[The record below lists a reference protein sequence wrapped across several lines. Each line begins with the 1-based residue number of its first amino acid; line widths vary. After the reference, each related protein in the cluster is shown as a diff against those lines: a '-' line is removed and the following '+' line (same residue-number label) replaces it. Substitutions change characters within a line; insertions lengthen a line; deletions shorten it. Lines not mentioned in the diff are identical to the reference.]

1 MSKKISTL
9 AAGNLVKLN
18 ENGAAKKF
26 IFLEHNHYGKGEV
39 TLFRKDTAGFRAFAP
54 SDGSSYNVYN
64 GCSLD
69 DFCNVEFVGRLDP
82 VIQACLIPVP
92 IPTIRGHVYGEWD
105 ATVQTIYRRGFSL
118 SCTEVGLSGAGTE
131 GKKFSYFSSNANR
144 IAYHD
149 ETTKAV
155 SWWLRSSSSGGYRYA
170 FFVYAD
176 GSVSSDRAY
185 YAYCCARPALALSS
199 EILVSDSPDS
209 SGCYTIEDAV
219 IAGEQYQKVNGVWR
233 RMC

>member
-1 MSKKISTL
+1 M
-9 AAGNLVKLN
+9 KLN

-26 IFLEHNHYGKGEV
+26 IFLQHNHYGKGEV
-39 TLFRKDTAGFRAFAP
+39 TLLRKDSAGFRAFAP
-54 SDGSSYNVYN
+54 GSSSYNVYN

-69 DFCNVEFVGRLDP
+69 DFCNVEFIGRLDP
-82 VIQACLIPVP
+82 VIRACLIDVP
-92 IPTIRGHVYGEWD
+92 IPTIRGHVNGTWD
-105 ATVQTIYRRGFSL
+105 ATVQTLYRKGFSL
-118 SCTEVGLSGAGTE
+118 SGTEVGSGGSGTE
-131 GKKFSYFSSNANR
+131 GTKFSYFGSNANR

-149 ETTKAV
+149 ETTTAV
-155 SWWLRSSSSGGYRYA
+155 SWWLRSSSSGNSNNRAYC
-170 FFVYAD
+170 VNSD
-176 GSVSSDRAY
+176 GSVYNDYAY
-185 YAYCCARPALALSS
+185 YANGCARPALALSS

>member
-1 MSKKISTL
+1 M
-9 AAGNLVKLN
+9 KLN
-18 ENGAAKKF
+18 ENGVAKKF

-54 SDGSSYNVYN
+54 GSSCYNVYN
-64 GCSLD
+64 GASLD
-69 DFCNVEFVGRLDP
+69 DFCNVEFIGRLDP
-82 VIQACLIPVP
+82 VIQACLIAVP
-92 IPTIRGHVYGEWD
+92 IPTIRGHVNGTWD
-105 ATVQTIYRRGFSL
+105 ATVQTLQRRGFSL

-131 GKKFSYFSSNANR
+131 GKKFSYFGSNANR

-149 ETTKAV
+149 ETTTAV
-155 SWWLRSSSSGGYRYA
+155 GWWLRSSLSDRDYGAYR
-170 FFVYAD
+170 VYAD
-176 GSVSSDRAY
+176 GSLYRDDAY
-185 YAYCCARPALALSS
+185 YAHYCARPALALSS
-199 EILVSDSPDS
+199 ELLVSDSPDS

>member
-1 MSKKISTL
+1 M
-9 AAGNLVKLN
+9 KLN

-26 IFLEHNHYGKGEV
+26 IFLQHNHYGKGEV
-39 TLFRKDTAGFRAFAP
+39 TLLRKDSAGFRAFAP
-54 SDGSSYNVYN
+54 GSSSYNVYN

-69 DFCNVEFVGRLDP
+69 DFCNVEFIGRLDP
-82 VIQACLIPVP
+82 VIRACLIDVP
-92 IPTIRGHVYGEWD
+92 IPTIRGHVNGTWD
-105 ATVQTIYRRGFSL
+105 ATVQTLYRKGFSL
-118 SCTEVGLSGAGTE
+118 SGTEVGSGGSGTE
-131 GKKFSYFSSNANR
+131 GTKFSYFGSNANR

-149 ETTKAV
+149 ETTTAV
-155 SWWLRSSSSGGYRYA
+155 NWWLRSSY
-170 FFVYAD
+170 
-176 GSVSSDRAY
+176 SSDLHDAY
-185 YAYCCARPALALSS
+185 YVITDGGVNVRNAYLALNCARPALALSS

>member
-1 MSKKISTL
+1 M
-9 AAGNLVKLN
+9 KLN

-26 IFLEHNHYGKGEV
+26 IFLQHNHYGKGEV
-39 TLFRKDTAGFRAFAP
+39 TLLRKDSAGFRAFAP
-54 SDGSSYNVYN
+54 GSSSCNVYN

-69 DFCNVEFVGRLDP
+69 DFCNVEFIGRLDP
-82 VIQACLIPVP
+82 VIRACLIDVP
-92 IPTIRGHVYGEWD
+92 IPTIRGHVNGTWD
-105 ATVQTIYRRGFSL
+105 ATVQTLYRKGFSL
-118 SCTEVGLSGAGTE
+118 SGTEVGSGGSGTE
-131 GKKFSYFSSNANR
+131 GTKFSYFGSNANR

-149 ETTKAV
+149 ETTTAV
-155 SWWLRSSSSGGYRYA
+155 YWWLRSSNSSDYSSAYR
-170 FFVYAD
+170 VNAD
-176 GSVSSDRAY
+176 GSVRSPDAY
-185 YAYCCARPALALSS
+185 NAAYCARPALALSS

>member
-18 ENGAAKKF
+18 ENGTAKKF

-92 IPTIRGHVYGEWD
+92 IPTIRGHMYGEWD
-105 ATVQTIYRRGFSL
+105 STVQTLYRRGFSL

-155 SWWLRSSSSGGYRYA
+155 YWWLRSSYSSDYYSA
-170 FFVYAD
+170 YDVDTD
-176 GSVSSDRAY
+176 GSVSSDGAF
-185 YAYCCARPALALSS
+185 YADRCARPALALSS

>member
-1 MSKKISTL
+1 M
-9 AAGNLVKLN
+9 KLN

-26 IFLEHNHYGKGEV
+26 IFLQYNHYGKSEV
-39 TLFRKDTAGFRAFAP
+39 TLLRKDTAGFRAFAP
-54 SDGSSYNVYN
+54 GSSSYNVYN

-69 DFCNVEFVGRLDP
+69 DFCNVEFIGRLDP
-82 VIQACLIPVP
+82 VIRACLIDVP
-92 IPTIRGHVYGEWD
+92 IPTIRGHVNGTWD
-105 ATVQTIYRRGFSL
+105 ATVQTLYRKGFSL
-118 SCTEVGLSGAGTE
+118 SGTEVGSGGSGTE
-131 GKKFSYFSSNANR
+131 GTKFSYFGSNANR

-149 ETTKAV
+149 ETTTAV
-155 SWWLRSSSSGGYRYA
+155 YWWLRSSYSRYSDA
-170 FFVYAD
+170 CNASTD
-176 GSVSSDRAY
+176 GSVSNYRAGSADR
-185 YAYCCARPALALSS
+185 CARPALALSS

>member
-1 MSKKISTL
+1 M
-9 AAGNLVKLN
+9 KLN
-18 ENGAAKKF
+18 ENGVAKKF

-54 SDGSSYNVYN
+54 GSSCYNVYN
-64 GCSLD
+64 GASLD
-69 DFCNVEFVGRLDP
+69 DFCNVEFIGRLDP
-82 VIQACLIPVP
+82 VIQACLIAVP
-92 IPTIRGHVYGEWD
+92 IPTIRGHVNGTWD
-105 ATVQTIYRRGFSL
+105 ATVQTLQRRGFSL

-131 GKKFSYFSSNANR
+131 GKKFSYFGSNANR

-149 ETTKAV
+149 ETTTAV
-155 SWWLRSSSSGGYRYA
+155 LWWLRSSSSDDYSDAYG
-170 FFVYAD
+170 VLTD
-176 GSVSSDRAY
+176 GSLNRSGAY
-185 YAYCCARPALALSS
+185 HANCCARPALALSS
-199 EILVSDSPDS
+199 ELLVSDSPDS

>member
-26 IFLEHNHYGKGEV
+26 IFLQHNHYGKGEV
-39 TLFRKDTAGFRAFAP
+39 TLLRKDSAGFRAFAP
-54 SDGSSYNVYN
+54 GSSSYNVYN

-69 DFCNVEFVGRLDP
+69 DFCNVEFIGRLDP
-82 VIQACLIPVP
+82 VIRACLIDVP
-92 IPTIRGHVYGEWD
+92 IPTIRGHVNGTWD
-105 ATVQTIYRRGFSL
+105 ATVQTLYRKGFSL
-118 SCTEVGLSGAGTE
+118 SGTEVGSGGSGTE
-131 GKKFSYFSSNANR
+131 GTKFSYFGSNANR

-149 ETTKAV
+149 ETTTAV
-155 SWWLRSSSSGGYRYA
+155 SWWLRSSDSGIRN
-170 FFVYAD
+170 
-176 GSVSSDRAY
+176 RAY
-185 YAYCCARPALALSS
+185 SVNTDGGVYNDGAANANSCARPALALSS

>member
-1 MSKKISTL
+1 M
-9 AAGNLVKLN
+9 KLN

-26 IFLEHNHYGKGEV
+26 IFLQHNHYGKGEV
-39 TLFRKDTAGFRAFAP
+39 TLLRKDSAGFRAFAP
-54 SDGSSYNVYN
+54 GSSSYNVYN

-69 DFCNVEFVGRLDP
+69 DFCNVEFIGRLDP
-82 VIQACLIPVP
+82 VIRACLIDVP
-92 IPTIRGHVYGEWD
+92 IPTIRGHVNGTWD
-105 ATVQTIYRRGFSL
+105 ATVQTLYRKGFSL
-118 SCTEVGLSGAGTE
+118 SGTEVGSGGSGTE
-131 GKKFSYFSSNANR
+131 GTKFSYFGSNANR

-149 ETTKAV
+149 ETTTAV
-155 SWWLRSSSSGGYRYA
+155 NWWLRSSSSSDNGFAYDVG
-170 FFVYAD
+170 AD
-176 GSVSSDRAY
+176 GCGDYDGAC
-185 YAYCCARPALALSS
+185 YASFCARPALALSS

>member
-1 MSKKISTL
+1 M
-9 AAGNLVKLN
+9 KLN

-26 IFLEHNHYGKGEV
+26 IFLQHNHYGKGEV
-39 TLFRKDTAGFRAFAP
+39 TLLRKDSAGFRAFAP
-54 SDGSSYNVYN
+54 GSSSYNVYN

-69 DFCNVEFVGRLDP
+69 DFCNVEFIGRLDP
-82 VIQACLIPVP
+82 VIRACLIDVP
-92 IPTIRGHVYGEWD
+92 IPTIRGHVNGTWD
-105 ATVQTIYRRGFSL
+105 ATVQTLYRKGFSL
-118 SCTEVGLSGAGTE
+118 SGTEVGSGGSGTE
-131 GKKFSYFSSNANR
+131 GTKFSYFGSNANR

-149 ETTKAV
+149 ETTTAV
-155 SWWLRSSSSGGYRYA
+155 FWWLRSSDSSDNNYSAYR
-170 FFVYAD
+170 VDTD
-176 GSVSSDRAY
+176 GSVYNYRAY
-185 YAYCCARPALALSS
+185 YANYCARPALALSS

>member
-1 MSKKISTL
+1 M
-9 AAGNLVKLN
+9 KLN

-26 IFLEHNHYGKGEV
+26 IFLQHNHYGKGEV
-39 TLFRKDTAGFRAFAP
+39 TLLRKDSAGFRAFAP
-54 SDGSSYNVYN
+54 GSSSYNVYN

-69 DFCNVEFVGRLDP
+69 DFCNVEFIGRLDP
-82 VIQACLIPVP
+82 VIRACLIDVP
-92 IPTIRGHVYGEWD
+92 IPTIRGHVNGTWD
-105 ATVQTIYRRGFSL
+105 ATVQTLYRKGFSL
-118 SCTEVGLSGAGTE
+118 SGTEVGSGGSGTE
-131 GKKFSYFSSNANR
+131 GTKFSYFGSNANR

-149 ETTKAV
+149 ETTTAV
-155 SWWLRSSSSGGYRYA
+155 YWWLRASNSSNHNDAYR
-170 FFVYAD
+170 VLTD
-176 GSVSSDRAY
+176 GSVYSDYAY
-185 YAYCCARPALALSS
+185 YANYGARPALALSS

>member
-18 ENGAAKKF
+18 ENGVAKKF

-54 SDGSSYNVYN
+54 GSSCYNVYN
-64 GCSLD
+64 GASLD
-69 DFCNVEFVGRLDP
+69 DFCNVEFIGRLDP
-82 VIQACLIPVP
+82 VIQACLIAVP
-92 IPTIRGHVYGEWD
+92 IPTIRGHVNGTWD
-105 ATVQTIYRRGFSL
+105 ATVQTLQRRGFSL

-131 GKKFSYFSSNANR
+131 GKKFSYFGSNANR

-149 ETTKAV
+149 ETTTAV
-155 SWWLRSSSSGGYRYA
+155 IWWLRSSVSGDNRSASG
-170 FFVYAD
+170 VYTG
-176 GSVSSDRAY
+176 GSLYND
-185 YAYCCARPALALSS
+185 YAYRAGLCARPALALSS
-199 EILVSDSPDS
+199 ELLVSDSPDS

>member
-1 MSKKISTL
+1 M
-9 AAGNLVKLN
+9 KLN
-18 ENGAAKKF
+18 ENGTAKKF

-105 ATVQTIYRRGFSL
+105 STVQTLYRRGFSL

-155 SWWLRSSSSGGYRYA
+155 RWWLRSSYSSDNYSAYSVIA
-170 FFVYAD
+170 V
-176 GSVSSDRAY
+176 GSVIRYNGAY
-185 YAYCCARPALALSS
+185 DAGYCARPALALSS

>member
-1 MSKKISTL
+1 M
-9 AAGNLVKLN
+9 KLN

-26 IFLEHNHYGKGEV
+26 IFLQHNHYGKGEV
-39 TLFRKDTAGFRAFAP
+39 TLLRKDTAGFRAFAP
-54 SDGSSYNVYN
+54 GSSSYNVYN
-64 GCSLD
+64 GASLD
-69 DFCNVEFVGRLDP
+69 DFCNVEFIGRLDP
-82 VIQACLIPVP
+82 VIQACLIAVP
-92 IPTIRGHVYGEWD
+92 IPTIRGHVQGTWD
-105 ATVQTIYRRGFSL
+105 ATVQTLQRRGFSL

-131 GKKFSYFSSNANR
+131 GTKFNYFSSDANR

-149 ETTKAV
+149 ETTTAV
-155 SWWLRSSSSGGYRYA
+155 YWWLRSSTSGNSSY
-170 FFVYAD
+170 
-176 GSVSSDRAY
+176 AY
-185 YAYCCARPALALSS
+185 YVDAGGSLRNFSAYSAINCARPALALSS

>member
-1 MSKKISTL
+1 M
-9 AAGNLVKLN
+9 KLN

-26 IFLEHNHYGKGEV
+26 IFLQHNHYGKGEV
-39 TLFRKDTAGFRAFAP
+39 TLLRKDSAGFRAFAP
-54 SDGSSYNVYN
+54 GSSSYNVYN

-69 DFCNVEFVGRLDP
+69 DFCNVEFIGRLDP
-82 VIQACLIPVP
+82 VIRACLIDVP
-92 IPTIRGHVYGEWD
+92 IPTIRGHVNGTWD
-105 ATVQTIYRRGFSL
+105 ATVQTLYRKGFSL
-118 SCTEVGLSGAGTE
+118 SGTEVGSGGSGTE
-131 GKKFSYFSSNANR
+131 GTKFSYFGSNANR

-149 ETTKAV
+149 ETTTAV
-155 SWWLRSSSSGGYRYA
+155 LWWLRSSFSSDYRSAYLVISGGS
-170 FFVYAD
+170 VYND
-176 GSVSSDRAY
+176 YAY
-185 YAYCCARPALALSS
+185 YAYYCARPALALSS

>member
-1 MSKKISTL
+1 M
-9 AAGNLVKLN
+9 KLN

-26 IFLEHNHYGKGEV
+26 IFLQHNHYGKGEV
-39 TLFRKDTAGFRAFAP
+39 TLLRKDSAGFRAFAP
-54 SDGSSYNVYN
+54 GSSSYNVYN

-69 DFCNVEFVGRLDP
+69 DFCNVEFIGRLDP
-82 VIQACLIPVP
+82 VIRACLIDVP
-92 IPTIRGHVYGEWD
+92 IPTIRGHVNGTWD
-105 ATVQTIYRRGFSL
+105 ATVQTLYRKGFSL
-118 SCTEVGLSGAGTE
+118 SGTEVGSGGSGTE
-131 GKKFSYFSSNANR
+131 GTKFSYFGSNANR

-149 ETTKAV
+149 ETTTAV
-155 SWWLRSSSSGGYRYA
+155 FWWLRSSYSSNDNNAYS
-170 FFVYAD
+170 VD
-176 GSVSSDRAY
+176 TVGSVSNNRAY
-185 YAYCCARPALALSS
+185 NASLCARPALALSS

>member
-1 MSKKISTL
+1 M
-9 AAGNLVKLN
+9 KLN

-26 IFLEHNHYGKGEV
+26 IFLQHNHYGKGEV
-39 TLFRKDTAGFRAFAP
+39 TLLRKDSAGFRAFAP
-54 SDGSSYNVYN
+54 GSSSYNVYN

-69 DFCNVEFVGRLDP
+69 DFCNVEFIGRLDP
-82 VIQACLIPVP
+82 VIRACLIDVP
-92 IPTIRGHVYGEWD
+92 IPTIRGHVNGTWD
-105 ATVQTIYRRGFSL
+105 ATVQTLYRKGFSL
-118 SCTEVGLSGAGTE
+118 SGTEVGSGGSGTE
-131 GKKFSYFSSNANR
+131 GTKFSYFGSNANR

-149 ETTKAV
+149 ETTTAV
-155 SWWLRSSSSGGYRYA
+155 YWWLRSSNSSYNRDAY
-170 FFVYAD
+170 FVRTD
-176 GSVSSDRAY
+176 GRVDDRDGAY
-185 YAYCCARPALALSS
+185 YASYCARPALALSS

>member
-1 MSKKISTL
+1 M
-9 AAGNLVKLN
+9 KLN

-26 IFLEHNHYGKGEV
+26 IFLQHNHYGKGEV
-39 TLFRKDTAGFRAFAP
+39 TLLRKDSAGFRAFAP
-54 SDGSSYNVYN
+54 GSSSYNVYN

-69 DFCNVEFVGRLDP
+69 DFCNVEFIGRLDP
-82 VIQACLIPVP
+82 VIRACLIDVP
-92 IPTIRGHVYGEWD
+92 IPTIRGHVNGTWD
-105 ATVQTIYRRGFSL
+105 ATVQTLYRKGFSL
-118 SCTEVGLSGAGTE
+118 SGTEVGSGGSGTE
-131 GKKFSYFSSNANR
+131 GTKFSYFGSNANR

-149 ETTKAV
+149 ETTTAV
-155 SWWLRSSSSGGYRYA
+155 NWWLRSSRSGYNDYAYRVSS
-170 FFVYAD
+170 D
-176 GSVSSDRAY
+176 GSVGDSDAYRANG
-185 YAYCCARPALALSS
+185 CARPALALSS

>member
-1 MSKKISTL
+1 M
-9 AAGNLVKLN
+9 KLN

-26 IFLEHNHYGKGEV
+26 IFLQHNHYGKGEV
-39 TLFRKDTAGFRAFAP
+39 TLLRKDSAGFRAFAP
-54 SDGSSYNVYN
+54 SDGGSYNVYN

-105 ATVQTIYRRGFSL
+105 STVQTLYRRGFSL

-155 SWWLRSSSSGGYRYA
+155 DWWLRSSY
-170 FFVYAD
+170 
-176 GSVSSDRAY
+176 SSDY
-185 YAYCCARPALALSS
+185 YSASGVSTGGGVYNLTASYASFCARPALALSS

>member
-1 MSKKISTL
+1 M
-9 AAGNLVKLN
+9 KLN

-26 IFLEHNHYGKGEV
+26 IFLQHNHYGKGEV
-39 TLFRKDTAGFRAFAP
+39 TLLRKDSAGFRAFAP
-54 SDGSSYNVYN
+54 GSSSYNVYN

-69 DFCNVEFVGRLDP
+69 DFCNVEFIGRLDP
-82 VIQACLIPVP
+82 VIRACLIDVP
-92 IPTIRGHVYGEWD
+92 IPTIRGHVNGTWD
-105 ATVQTIYRRGFSL
+105 ATVQTLYRKGFSL
-118 SCTEVGLSGAGTE
+118 SGTEVGSGGSGTE
-131 GKKFSYFSSNANR
+131 GTKFSYFGSNANR

-149 ETTKAV
+149 ETTTAV
-155 SWWLRSSSSGGYRYA
+155 TWWLRSSYSSRNSNAYL
-170 FFVYAD
+170 VLAD
-176 GSVSSDRAY
+176 GSVGNDRACN
-185 YAYCCARPALALSS
+185 ANSCARPALALSS

>member
-1 MSKKISTL
+1 M
-9 AAGNLVKLN
+9 KLN

-155 SWWLRSSSSGGYRYA
+155 SWWLRSSFSSGDSNAYS
-170 FFVYAD
+170 VDTD
-176 GSVSSDRAY
+176 GSVYRSAACNAY
-185 YAYCCARPALALSS
+185 DCARPALALSS

>member
-1 MSKKISTL
+1 M
-9 AAGNLVKLN
+9 KLN

-26 IFLEHNHYGKGEV
+26 IFLQHNHYGKGEV
-39 TLFRKDTAGFRAFAP
+39 TLLRKDSAGFRAFAP
-54 SDGSSYNVYN
+54 GSSSYNVYN

-69 DFCNVEFVGRLDP
+69 DFCNVEFIGRLDP
-82 VIQACLIPVP
+82 VIRACLIDVP
-92 IPTIRGHVYGEWD
+92 IPTIRGHVNGTWD
-105 ATVQTIYRRGFSL
+105 ATVQTLYRKGFSL
-118 SCTEVGLSGAGTE
+118 SGTEVGSGGSGTE
-131 GKKFSYFSSNANR
+131 GTKFSYFGSNANR

-149 ETTKAV
+149 ETTTAV
-155 SWWLRSSSSGGYRYA
+155 YWWLRSSY
-170 FFVYAD
+170 
-176 GSVSSDRAY
+176 SSDNRSAGTVFTDGGVGNDSAY
-185 YAYCCARPALALSS
+185 SAYGCARPALALSS

>member
-1 MSKKISTL
+1 M
-9 AAGNLVKLN
+9 KLN

-26 IFLEHNHYGKGEV
+26 IFLQHNHYGKGEV
-39 TLFRKDTAGFRAFAP
+39 TLLRKDSAGFRAFAP
-54 SDGSSYNVYN
+54 GSSSYNVYN

-69 DFCNVEFVGRLDP
+69 DFCNVEFIGRLDP
-82 VIQACLIPVP
+82 VIRACLIDVP
-92 IPTIRGHVYGEWD
+92 IPTIRGHVNGTWD
-105 ATVQTIYRRGFSL
+105 ATVQTLYRKGFSL
-118 SCTEVGLSGAGTE
+118 SGTEVGSGGSGTE
-131 GKKFSYFSSNANR
+131 GTKFSYFGSNANR

-149 ETTKAV
+149 ETTTAV
-155 SWWLRSSSSGGYRYA
+155 IWWLRSSYSSDNNYA
-170 FFVYAD
+170 YNVYTG

-185 YAYCCARPALALSS
+185 YAVFCARPALALSS

>member
-26 IFLEHNHYGKGEV
+26 IFLQHNHYGKGEV
-39 TLFRKDTAGFRAFAP
+39 TLLRKDSAGFRAFAP
-54 SDGSSYNVYN
+54 GSSSYNVYN

-69 DFCNVEFVGRLDP
+69 DFCNVEFIGRLDP
-82 VIQACLIPVP
+82 VIRACLIDVP
-92 IPTIRGHVYGEWD
+92 IPTIRGHVNGTWD
-105 ATVQTIYRRGFSL
+105 ATVQTLYRKGFSL
-118 SCTEVGLSGAGTE
+118 SGTEVGSGGSGTE
-131 GKKFSYFSSNANR
+131 GTKFSYFGSNANR

-149 ETTKAV
+149 ETTTAV
-155 SWWLRSSSSGGYRYA
+155 DWWLRSSSSSNDDNAYY
-170 FFVYAD
+170 VDTD
-176 GSVSSDRAY
+176 GSVYRSSAY
-185 YAYCCARPALALSS
+185 YAGRCARPALALSS

>member
-1 MSKKISTL
+1 M
-9 AAGNLVKLN
+9 KLN

-26 IFLEHNHYGKGEV
+26 IFLQHNHYGKGEV
-39 TLFRKDTAGFRAFAP
+39 TLLRKDSAGFRAFAP
-54 SDGSSYNVYN
+54 GSSSYNVYN

-69 DFCNVEFVGRLDP
+69 DFCNVEFIGRLDP
-82 VIQACLIPVP
+82 VIRACLIDVP
-92 IPTIRGHVYGEWD
+92 IPTIRGHVNGTWD
-105 ATVQTIYRRGFSL
+105 ATVQTLYRKGFSL
-118 SCTEVGLSGAGTE
+118 SGTEVGSGGSGTE
-131 GKKFSYFSSNANR
+131 GTKFSYFGSNANR

-149 ETTKAV
+149 ETTTAV
-155 SWWLRSSSSGGYRYA
+155 YWWLRSSYSSSSYYRAYS
-170 FFVYAD
+170 VSTD
-176 GSVSSDRAY
+176 GSVGNRDAY
-185 YAYCCARPALALSS
+185 YAGICARPALALSS

>member
-1 MSKKISTL
+1 M
-9 AAGNLVKLN
+9 KLN

-26 IFLEHNHYGKGEV
+26 IFLQHNHYGKGEV
-39 TLFRKDTAGFRAFAP
+39 TLLRKDSAGFRAFAP

-105 ATVQTIYRRGFSL
+105 STVQTLYRRGFSL

-155 SWWLRSSSSGGYRYA
+155 RWWLRSSYSSLNYVAY
-170 FFVYAD
+170 VVSAD
-176 GSVSSDRAY
+176 GGVNDYGAY
-185 YAYCCARPALALSS
+185 YAPYCARPALALSS

>member
-1 MSKKISTL
+1 M
-9 AAGNLVKLN
+9 KLN

-26 IFLEHNHYGKGEV
+26 IFLQHNHYGKGEV
-39 TLFRKDTAGFRAFAP
+39 TLLRKDSAGFRAFAP
-54 SDGSSYNVYN
+54 GSSSYNVYN

-69 DFCNVEFVGRLDP
+69 DFCNVEFIGRLDP
-82 VIQACLIPVP
+82 VIRACLIDVP
-92 IPTIRGHVYGEWD
+92 IPTIRGHVNGTWD
-105 ATVQTIYRRGFSL
+105 ATVQTLYRKGFSL
-118 SCTEVGLSGAGTE
+118 SGTEVGSGGSGTE
-131 GKKFSYFSSNANR
+131 GTKFSYFGSNANR

-149 ETTKAV
+149 ETTTAV
-155 SWWLRSSSSGGYRYA
+155 YWWLRSSFSSNSYYAYR
-170 FFVYAD
+170 VTAD
-176 GSVSSDRAY
+176 GSVSNGGAY
-185 YAYCCARPALALSS
+185 FAVSCARPALALSS

>member
-1 MSKKISTL
+1 M
-9 AAGNLVKLN
+9 KLN

-26 IFLEHNHYGKGEV
+26 IFLQHNHYGKGEV
-39 TLFRKDTAGFRAFAP
+39 TLLRKDSAGFRAFAP
-54 SDGSSYNVYN
+54 GSSSYNVYN

-69 DFCNVEFVGRLDP
+69 DFCNVEFIGRLDP
-82 VIQACLIPVP
+82 VIRACLIDVP
-92 IPTIRGHVYGEWD
+92 IPTIRGHVNGTWD
-105 ATVQTIYRRGFSL
+105 ATVQTLYRKGFSL
-118 SCTEVGLSGAGTE
+118 SGTEVGSGGSGTE
-131 GKKFSYFSSNANR
+131 GTKFSYFGSNANR

-149 ETTKAV
+149 ETTTAV
-155 SWWLRSSSSGGYRYA
+155 NWWLRSSYSGGDRAYR
-170 FFVYAD
+170 VDSD
-176 GSVSSDRAY
+176 GSVDGSYAY
-185 YAYCCARPALALSS
+185 YAYRCARPALALSS

>member
-1 MSKKISTL
+1 M
-9 AAGNLVKLN
+9 KLN

-26 IFLEHNHYGKGEV
+26 IFLQHNHYGKGEV
-39 TLFRKDTAGFRAFAP
+39 TLLRKDSAGFRAFAP
-54 SDGSSYNVYN
+54 GSSSYNVYN

-69 DFCNVEFVGRLDP
+69 DFCNVEFIGRLDP
-82 VIQACLIPVP
+82 VIRACLIDVP
-92 IPTIRGHVYGEWD
+92 IPTIRGHVNGTWD
-105 ATVQTIYRRGFSL
+105 ATVQTLYRKGFSL
-118 SCTEVGLSGAGTE
+118 SGTEVGSGGSGTE
-131 GKKFSYFSSNANR
+131 GTKFSYFGSNANR

-149 ETTKAV
+149 ETTTAV
-155 SWWLRSSSSGGYRYA
+155 NWWLRSSNSSNNFTACSVGT
-170 FFVYAD
+170 D
-176 GSVSSDRAY
+176 GSVDDYGAC
-185 YAYCCARPALALSS
+185 YANYCARPALALSS

>member
-1 MSKKISTL
+1 M
-9 AAGNLVKLN
+9 KLN

-26 IFLEHNHYGKGEV
+26 IFLQHNHYGKGEV
-39 TLFRKDTAGFRAFAP
+39 TLLRKDSAGFRAFAP
-54 SDGSSYNVYN
+54 GSSSYNVYN

-69 DFCNVEFVGRLDP
+69 DFCNVEFIGRLDP
-82 VIQACLIPVP
+82 VIRACLIDVP
-92 IPTIRGHVYGEWD
+92 IPTIRGHVNGTWD
-105 ATVQTIYRRGFSL
+105 ATVQTLYRKGFSL
-118 SCTEVGLSGAGTE
+118 SGTEVGSGGSGTE
-131 GKKFSYFSSNANR
+131 GTKFSYFGSNANR

-149 ETTKAV
+149 ETTTAV
-155 SWWLRSSSSGGYRYA
+155 GWWLRSSSSSIG
-170 FFVYAD
+170 
-176 GSVSSDRAY
+176 DRAY
-185 YAYCCARPALALSS
+185 YVSTDGSVYNFGAYSASLCARPALALSS

>member
-1 MSKKISTL
+1 M
-9 AAGNLVKLN
+9 KLN

-26 IFLEHNHYGKGEV
+26 IFLQHNHYGKGEV
-39 TLFRKDTAGFRAFAP
+39 TLLRKDSAGFRAFAP
-54 SDGSSYNVYN
+54 GSSSYNVYN

-69 DFCNVEFVGRLDP
+69 DFCNVEFIGRLDP
-82 VIQACLIPVP
+82 VIRACLIDVP
-92 IPTIRGHVYGEWD
+92 IPTIRGHVNGTWD
-105 ATVQTIYRRGFSL
+105 ATVQTLYRKGFSL
-118 SCTEVGLSGAGTE
+118 SGTEVGSGGSGTE
-131 GKKFSYFSSNANR
+131 GTKFSYFGSNANR

-149 ETTKAV
+149 ETTTAV
-155 SWWLRSSSSGGYRYA
+155 YWWLRSSSSSDHSLAYC
-170 FFVYAD
+170 VYA
-176 GSVSSDRAY
+176 GGGVFNDRAY
-185 YAYCCARPALALSS
+185 GAGYCARPALALSS